1 VQPAAAPS
9 ATHTTM
15 GEPPEAARRPEE
27 SIHKVVDIE
36 MDVQDKANITAP
48 AEDGVPPAPGTSVES
63 MGTKQPGW
71 RAGLTPWGQAAVA
84 VLPAFLLTRFI
95 FLLLTYFGSVLFTVR
110 NYSYQVVPLS
120 SVLRSWYHWDVIS
133 FENIATRG
141 YVYRDNAA
149 FFPLYPLL
157 EREVS
162 ALLHIHTN
170 VFLGGMLITNLAFL
184 GTLIVL
190 YRFVEVEF
198 DRATARRATL
208 YLAVFPT
215 ALFFFA
221 AYNEALFLFFMLL
234 SFYAMRRGSWWL
246 AGLFGG
252 LATLTRSIGLALLLV
267 FLYEFA
273 RQVFPALREAW
284 RNKRHVQ
291 GLKLLSGLL
300 AAPLIP
306 MGLGIYAYYL
316 NRRFHD
322 PLAFS
327 HAEAHWHLSLS
338 VPWYSPVTAI
348 RAMLTFSP
356 FTFST
361 THNVIDLAAL
371 LLFVTLLILCF
382 VGPERFAVSQWSMLL
397 FGIMVLALP
406 LLYPGTAYN
415 PMPSMER
422 YVLEI
427 FPGFILLARLG
438 RRSWFHQGYLML
450 SLPLLAFFTLQ
461 FLTGHWTI

>member
-1 VQPAAAPS
+1 
-9 ATHTTM
+9 
-15 GEPPEAARRPEE
+15 
-27 SIHKVVDIE
+27 
-36 MDVQDKANITAP
+36 MDVQDPPTITAP
-48 AEDGVPPAPGTSVES
+48 VDDGAQPAPGTSVES

-71 RAGLTPWGQAAVA
+71 RAGLTPWGQAALV

-95 FLLLTYFGSVLFTVR
+95 FLLLTYFGSVLFTMR
-110 NYSYQVVPLS
+110 NYSYQAVPLS

-184 GTLIVL
+184 GALIVL

-198 DRATARRATL
+198 DRATARRETL

-221 AYNEALFLFFMLL
+221 AYNESLFLFFMLL
-234 SFYAMRRGSWWL
+234 SFYAMRRRSWWL

-252 LATLTRSIGLALLLV
+252 LATLTRSIGLALFV
-267 FLYEFA
+267 IFCYEFI
-273 RQVFPALREAW
+273 RQEFPLLRGAW
-284 RNKRHVQ
+284 RDKQRFKV
-291 GLKLLSGLL
+291 LTLLSGLL
-300 AAPLIP
+300 AALLIP
-306 MGLGIYAYYL
+306 LGLAIFAFYL
-316 NRRFHD
+316 NLRLHD

-327 HAEAHWHLSLS
+327 HVEAQWHLGLS
-338 VPWYSPVTAI
+338 APWYAPVVAI
-348 RAMLTFSP
+348 KAMLSFSP

-361 THNVIDLAAL
+361 AHNMIDLTAL
-371 LLFVTLLILCF
+371 LLFATLLLLC
-382 VGPERFAVSQWSMLL
+382 
-397 FGIMVLALP
+397 
-406 LLYPGTAYN
+406 
-415 PMPSMER
+415 
-422 YVLEI
+422 
-427 FPGFILLARLG
+427 
-438 RRSWFHQGYLML
+438 
-450 SLPLLAFFTLQ
+450 
-461 FLTGHWTI
+461 